1 MAQMRKNGVNR
12 ELREIGGGI
21 CAPVGFRANGIHAGF
36 TDDENKKD
44 LALIVA
50 DRRCPTACVYSAA
63 HKSSGPALTSKRHLK
78 YGLARAI
85 LVNSGVANV
94 FLPKGEWLA
103 EMACRALAARS
114 DIDCNDTLVAST
126 GEVGKPMFLE
136 TFERSLRP
144 LVQGLQPTEE
154 GSLAAAE
161 AIMTT
166 DSYPKHAAFSF
177 DLGDFPCKIGAL
189 FKGNVHTCPNT
200 ATTLIFLT
208 TDVNISSEMLQKAL
222 SLCVRDTV
230 NMLVGDGTP
239 SPNDMVCIM
248 ANGKAGNYKISCED
262 TEFSK
267 FTFALRKTLA
277 EICRRLAADC
287 DKGGRV
293 LTCKVTGAASQQV
306 ARVAAKNIVSSY
318 NIRRAILQGV
328 ADVES
333 FLYAVNSATDT
344 HDYTSVQ
351 IFLEGAGLSYSL
363 YEDNIALR
371 IEREHLLRLLEGTE
385 IAVKIFL
392 QDGNYSATAF
402 GCLDPKEISV

>member
-12 ELREIGGGI
+12 ELREIDGGI

-36 TDDENKKD
+36 TDNENKKD
-44 LALIVA
+44 LALVVA
-50 DRRCPTACVYSAA
+50 DRRCPTACVYSTGY
-63 HKSSGPALTSKRHLK
+63 KSSGPALTTKRHLK

-114 DIDCNDTLVAST
+114 DIDCNDTIIAST
-126 GEVGKPMFLE
+126 GDIGKAMSLE
-136 TFERSLRP
+136 TFEGSLRP
-144 LVQGLQPTEE
+144 LVQGLQATHE

-189 FKGNVHTCPNT
+189 FKGNLHTCPNT

-208 TDVNISSEMLQKAL
+208 TDVNISPEMLKKAL
-222 SLCVRDTV
+222 TLSVKDTV
-230 NMLVGDGTP
+230 NLLVGDGTP

-267 FTFALRKTLA
+267 FAFVLRKTLL

-287 DKGGRV
+287 DKGGRIF
-293 LTCKVTGAASQQV
+293 TCKVSGATSQQV
-306 ARVAAKNIVSSY
+306 ARTIAKNIVSSY
-318 NIRRAILQGV
+318 NIRRAVLQGV
-328 ADVES
+328 ADIES
-333 FLYAVNSATDT
+333 ILYTVNSAA
-344 HDYTSVQ
+344 TSSDCASAQ
-351 IFLEGAGLSYSL
+351 IFLEGAGLFYSL
-363 YEDNIALR
+363 YEDNTMLH
-371 IEREHLLRLLEGTE
+371 IEKTHLLRLLDGAEV
-385 IAVKIFL
+385 AVKIVL
-392 QDGNYSATAF
+392 QDGNYTATAV
-402 GCLDPKEISV
+402 GCLAPKEIST